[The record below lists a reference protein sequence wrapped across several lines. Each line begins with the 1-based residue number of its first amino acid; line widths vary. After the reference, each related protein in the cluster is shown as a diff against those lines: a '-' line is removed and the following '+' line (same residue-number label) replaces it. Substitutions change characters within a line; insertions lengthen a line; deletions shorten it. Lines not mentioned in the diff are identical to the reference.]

1 MSNIGICEFCK
12 YKNTDI
18 TQDPCLGCSVEM
30 EAFELDLSEHDKQI
44 RADAFEEVL
53 SIINAIIN
61 GVHQEFKKNGD
72 MVNLGVICELQR
84 FRDKLKE
91 QKK

>member
-1 MSNIGICEFCK
+1 MNIEEQIQIVEDNLNEYGQCNITLEEFDYLK
-12 YKNTDI
+12 
-18 TQDPCLGCSVEM
+18 
-30 EAFELDLSEHDKQI
+30 KQI
-44 RADAFEEVL
+44 RADAIEEVL

-91 QKK
+91 QKNGKNE